1 MNNNSNYIVIENY
14 KDAYN
19 EEEFL
24 KLIKETDY
32 FDKFD
37 YIIGDYSYDKLRLKG
52 FYKETS
58 KDVNDINNIKNKE
71 DYINNYCSYGCKYFV
86 VEKTN

>member
-1 MNNNSNYIVIENY
+1 MNNNSNYKVIENY

-71 DYINNYCSYGCKYFV
+71 EYINNYCSYGCKYFV

>member
-1 MNNNSNYIVIENY
+1 MNNNSNYKIIENY

-19 EEEFL
+19 EEDFL

>member
-1 MNNNSNYIVIENY
+1 MNNNSNYKVIENY